1 MRGGYWYYAFWLLV
15 IGSWVLGVAYGR
27 WGGED
32 SGIFVGLGQAVSVP
46 SPVLENT
53 AADNV
58 GGAGQA
64 VSVPSPAKLS
74 WWQPILYF
82 TLTVVASFVLSQIF
96 FGAGAAVFIFS
107 RGVND
112 ALLFNNIESMVVNWN
127 LWEPTSIPFWSIFFA
142 MLVLTVNLPLCL
154 WASHL
159 GTQRAMRMLY
169 RLRGKSLKSEVEA
182 GPISNLLLAVA
193 ASLAAGLVA
202 TFALSYI

>member
-1 MRGGYWYYAFWLLV
+1 MRGGYWHYAFWLLV
-15 IGSWVLGVAYGR
+15 IGSWVLGVVYER
-27 WGGED
+27 WGGGG
-32 SGIFVGLGQAVSVP
+32 SGIFADLGK
-46 SPVLENT
+46 
-53 AADNV
+53 
-58 GGAGQA
+58 A
-64 VSVPSPAKLS
+64 VSVPSPANLS

-82 TLTVVASFVLSQIF
+82 ALTVVASFVLSQIF
-96 FGAGAAVFIFS
+96 FGVGAAVFIFS

-112 ALLFNNIESMVVNWN
+112 ALLFKNIESMVVNLS
-127 LWEPTSIPFWSIFFA
+127 LWDSTSIPFWSIFFI

-159 GTQRAMRMLY
+159 GTQRATRMLY
-169 RLRGKSLKSEVEA
+169 RLRGRPLKSEVEA

>member
-1 MRGGYWYYAFWLLV
+1 M
-15 IGSWVLGVAYGR
+15 
-27 WGGED
+27 
-32 SGIFVGLGQAVSVP
+32 
-46 SPVLENT
+46 
-53 AADNV
+53 
-58 GGAGQA
+58 
-64 VSVPSPAKLS
+64 SVPSPANLS

-82 TLTVVASFVLSQIF
+82 ALTVVASFVLSQIF

-112 ALLFNNIESMVVNWN
+112 ALLFSNIESMVVKWN
-127 LWEPTSIPFWSIFFA
+127 LTSGYIPTNELWSVFFI

-159 GTQRAMRMLY
+159 GTQRATRMLY
-169 RLRGKSLKSEVEA
+169 RLRGKPLKSEVEA

>member
-1 MRGGYWYYAFWLLV
+1 MRGEYWYYAFWLLV

-27 WGGED
+27 WGGGG
-32 SGIFVGLGQAVSVP
+32 SGIFADLGQAVSVP
-46 SPVLENT
+46 SPTN
-53 AADNV
+53 
-58 GGAGQA
+58 
-64 VSVPSPAKLS
+64 LS

-82 TLTVVASFVLSQIF
+82 TLTVIASFVLSQIF

-107 RGVND
+107 RGIND
-112 ALLFNNIESMVVNWN
+112 ALLFNNIELMVGKWN
-127 LWEPTSIPFWSIFFA
+127 LTSIQSGELWSVFFVI
-142 MLVLTVNLPLCL
+142 LVLTVNLPLCL

-169 RLRGKSLKSEVEA
+169 RLRGKPLKSEVGA

-202 TFALSYI
+202 TFALSYA